1 MAQFVS
7 MLVLLTYAASVLGVS
22 SLLNKPAPEYF
33 SSPTSSLYTHMQTST
48 SSSTVQRT
56 VPNNALT
63 NDATLLHQILTQETT
78 LRIELER
85 KVTGILKELE
95 QVKKTQVEAKTEQD
109 SLKNDITLL
118 RNENKQLKDDLDT
131 MKRQLGNNSLSSLE
145 PAICTCDFSNITKE
159 LQNFK
164 REIRYTSLTFLDFQR
179 DVTNVRSAV
188 KNLSISMEREKTNQ
202 ASINT
207 DISVYQKNISN
218 AIKDRVDEEILNLTT
233 RFFSLE
239 TQMTMFDTS
248 VRNLEQFLPRV
259 RTFMND
265 TRDLQQIL
273 LRIQHEQ
280 VKILAELPGLANNTV
295 ISKKVAFSATHPQE
309 FTSRRGQTIVFPHI
323 LSNVG
328 GGYNNQDGVFT
339 APVDGVYVFFCKI
352 TQAYNN
358 SDFYYQ
364 FILNGSVKTITLLYG
379 RSDDTHRS
387 SSTLIV
393 LQLSR
398 GDRVWIKM
406 QLGGLHWGQT
416 DGGDQSFSGF
426 ML

>member
-1 MAQFVS
+1 
-7 MLVLLTYAASVLGVS
+7 
-22 SLLNKPAPEYF
+22 
-33 SSPTSSLYTHMQTST
+33 MQTST

-95 QVKKTQVEAKTEQD
+95 EVKKTQVEAKTEQD

-131 MKRQLGNNSLSSLE
+131 MKRQLGNNSLSSSE

-179 DVTNVRSAV
+179 DVTNVQSAV

-218 AIKDRVDEEILNLTT
+218 AIKGKN
-233 RFFSLE
+233 
-239 TQMTMFDTS
+239 
-248 VRNLEQFLPRV
+248 
-259 RTFMND
+259 
-265 TRDLQQIL
+265 
-273 LRIQHEQ
+273 
-280 VKILAELPGLANNTV
+280 
-295 ISKKVAFSATHPQE
+295 
-309 FTSRRGQTIVFPHI
+309 
-323 LSNVG
+323 
-328 GGYNNQDGVFT
+328 
-339 APVDGVYVFFCKI
+339 
-352 TQAYNN
+352 
-358 SDFYYQ
+358 
-364 FILNGSVKTITLLYG
+364 
-379 RSDDTHRS
+379 
-387 SSTLIV
+387 
-393 LQLSR
+393 
-398 GDRVWIKM
+398 
-406 QLGGLHWGQT
+406 
-416 DGGDQSFSGF
+416 
-426 ML
+426 

>member
-1 MAQFVS
+1 MAQFGS

-131 MKRQLGNNSLSSLE
+131 MKRQFGNNSLSSSK
-145 PAICTCDFSNITKE
+145 PAICTCEFSNITKE

-164 REIRYTSLTFLDFQR
+164 REIRYTSLTFLDLQR
-179 DVTNVRSAV
+179 DVTNVQSAV

-233 RFFSLE
+233 RFLSLE

-280 VKILAELPGLANNTV
+280 VKILAELPGLANDSV
-295 ISKKVAFSATHPQE
+295 ISKKVAFSATYPQS
-309 FTSRRGQTIVFPHI
+309 FTSVNGQTIVFPHI

-328 GGYNNQDGVFT
+328 GGYNNQNGVFT
-339 APVDGVYVFFCKI
+339 APVDGVYVFFGKI
-352 TQAYNN
+352 TQSANQ
-358 SDFYYQ
+358 SDLFYQ
-364 FILNGSVKTITLLYG
+364 FILNGSVKTVTLVFG
-379 RSDDTHRS
+379 RTDETNRT

-406 QLGGLHWGQT
+406 KQGGRHWGQT